1 MGMGGAL
8 LVFGL
13 IIFLGVHSV
22 RIVADDWRSAQIA
35 RWGEMTWK
43 GMYSLA
49 SIVGLGLII
58 WGYGLARADPVVIWS
73 PPIWSRHLAS
83 LLTLPAFVLL
93 VAAYV
98 PGNRIKAAIGHPMV
112 VGIKLWA
119 LAHLLANG
127 NLADLVLF
135 GSFLVWAAFSFRT
148 ARVRDRVN
156 SKSYPVGPLSRTWVV
171 VASGLIAWTL
181 FSMVLHLPL
190 IGVRPFG

>member
-1 MGMGGAL
+1 MGMGAAL

-13 IIFLGVHSV
+13 IIFLGAHSV

-148 ARVRDRVN
+148 ARLRDRVN